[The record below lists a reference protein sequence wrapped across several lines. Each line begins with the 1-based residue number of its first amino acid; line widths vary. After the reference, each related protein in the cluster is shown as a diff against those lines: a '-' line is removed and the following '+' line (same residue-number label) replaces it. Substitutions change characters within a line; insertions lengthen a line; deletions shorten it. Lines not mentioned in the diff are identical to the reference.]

1 MNYEAIELEERGGV
15 VILRLNRP
23 EVMNALNVRMRGEL
37 THALAAAPEK
47 GRALVITGNGAAFCS
62 GQDLGDG
69 VNAAEPNLERALRD
83 EYFPMMRALLSLD
96 IPVIAAVNGAAA
108 GAGASLALLADVVI
122 AAESSYF
129 VQAFSRI
136 GLIPDAGGTW
146 MLPRQIGYAK
156 AMGASLF
163 AERISAREASELGM
177 IWESVPD
184 SEFADRWMARARFL
198 ADGPTQAYAKIK
210 QALRSSYGSSF
221 EEQISIEAKL
231 QGEAGR
237 TRDFK
242 EGLLAFVERRSPQ
255 FEGR

>member
-1 MNYEAIELEERGGV
+1 MDYEAIELEERDGV

-37 THALAAAPEK
+37 THALAAAPGM
-47 GRALVITGNGAAFCS
+47 GRAVVITGNGTAFCS

-69 VNAAEPNLERALRD
+69 VNAADPNLERTLRD
-83 EYFPMMRALLSLD
+83 EYFPMMRALLDLD
-96 IPVIAAVNGAAA
+96 LPVIAAVNGAAA
-108 GAGASLALLADVVI
+108 GAGASLALLADVVV
-122 AAESSYF
+122 AAENSYF

-146 MLPRQIGYAK
+146 LLPRQIGYAK

-198 ADGPTQAYAKIK
+198 ADGPTQAYARIK
-210 QALRSSYGSSF
+210 KALRSSYGSSF
-221 EEQISIEAKL
+221 EEQISMEAKL

>member
-1 MNYEAIELEERGGV
+1 MNYEAIELEEREGV

-37 THALAAAPEK
+37 THALAAAPEM
-47 GRALVITGNGAAFCS
+47 GRALVLTGNGTAFCS

-69 VNAAEPNLERALRD
+69 VDAAEPNLERTLRD
-83 EYFPMMRALLSLD
+83 EYFPMMRALLDLD

-108 GAGASLALLADVVI
+108 GAGASLALLTDVIV

-146 MLPRQIGYAK
+146 LLPRQIGYAK

-163 AERISAREASELGM
+163 AERISAREACELGM
-177 IWESVPD
+177 IWETVPD

-198 ADGPTQAYAKIK
+198 ADGPTLAYAKIK

-242 EGLLAFVERRSPQ
+242 EGLLAFVERRNPQ

>member
-1 MNYEAIELEERGGV
+1 MNYEAIELEESEGV

-37 THALAAAPEK
+37 THALAAAPK
-47 GRALVITGNGAAFCS
+47 MGRVLVMTGNGAAFCS

-83 EYFPMMRALLSLD
+83 EYFPMMRALVDLD

-108 GAGASLALLADVVI
+108 GAGANLALLADVII
-122 AAESSYF
+122 AAESAHF

-136 GLIPDAGGTW
+136 GLIPDVGGTW
-146 MLPRQIGYAK
+146 LLPRLIGHAK
-156 AMGASLF
+156 TMGAALF

-177 IWESVPD
+177 IWEAVPD
-184 SEFADRWMARARFL
+184 SEFADRWLARARFL
-198 ADGPTQAYAKIK
+198 AKGPTQAYARIK
-210 QALRSSYGSSF
+210 QALRSSHASSF
-221 EEQISIEAKL
+221 EEQIAIEAKL

-242 EGLLAFVERRSPQ
+242 EGLLAFVEKRSPQ

>member
-1 MNYEAIELEERGGV
+1 MDYEAIELEEREGV
-15 VILRLNRP
+15 VTLRLNRP

-37 THALAAAPEK
+37 THALAAAPEM
-47 GRALVITGNGAAFCS
+47 GRALVITGNGTAFCS

-83 EYFPMMRALLSLD
+83 EYFPMMRVLLDLE

-108 GAGASLALLADVVI
+108 GAGASLALLADVVV
-122 AAESSYF
+122 AAESAYF

-146 MLPRQIGYAK
+146 LLPRQVGYAK

-177 IWESVPD
+177 IWEAVPD

-198 ADGPTQAYAKIK
+198 AEGPTQAYARIK